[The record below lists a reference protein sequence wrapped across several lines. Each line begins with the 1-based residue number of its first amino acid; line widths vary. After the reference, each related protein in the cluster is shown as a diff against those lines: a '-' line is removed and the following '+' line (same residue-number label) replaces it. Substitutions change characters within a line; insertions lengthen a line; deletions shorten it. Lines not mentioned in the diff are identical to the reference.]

1 MVILTNAARTSSD
14 TSHGFLLCRLAK
26 TCVRMSTVAGT
37 LPTAASVSRVV
48 DSTSRSAKGRR
59 IPHVASQ
66 SVSRHTRRSSIGCMV
81 LDIQGLVVRITSAMK

>member
-1 MVILTNAARTSSD
+1 MAILTHVARTSSD

-37 LPTAASVSRVV
+37 LPTAAPVSRAV